1 MNRKIKIVPKLK
13 LDSSFYSVTNL
24 LGVCV
29 FALIMIKI
37 ILGIQPLTVP
47 WRDSRLS
54 IHFLLEYLPWNTL
67 SPPTEKQNE
76 EIVHCIMSY
85 WERDSL
91 EGSQNFR
98 MMWQDST
105 FLYCLSLVF
114 CLGNGLGLNSWTL
127 SNNDHWMITSLM
139 ISS

>member
-1 MNRKIKIVPKLK
+1 MCLVNRKIKIVPKLK
-13 LDSSFYSVTNL
+13 LDSSFYSVTSL

-76 EIVHCIMSY
+76 EIVFSPI
-85 WERDSL
+85 EKGIFL
-91 EGSQNFR
+91 EGSQIFR
-98 MMWQDST
+98 MM
-105 FLYCLSLVF
+105 
-114 CLGNGLGLNSWTL
+114 
-127 SNNDHWMITSLM
+127 
-139 ISS
+139 